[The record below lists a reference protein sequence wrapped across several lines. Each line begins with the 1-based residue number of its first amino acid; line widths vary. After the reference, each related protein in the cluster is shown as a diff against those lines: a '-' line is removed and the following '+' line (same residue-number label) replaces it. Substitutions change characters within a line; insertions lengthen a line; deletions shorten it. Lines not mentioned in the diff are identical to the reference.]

1 MLIRE
6 HDFLMVEV
14 GVGGEVV
21 GIVGCFSFFV
31 LGVKCG
37 DCIIV
42 IVVVVVVFCGGSP
55 QRMDDGQEA
64 ERLDDDGEAAAA
76 AWDDERFSYLHCE
89 SILSIERQRC
99 NE

>member
-21 GIVGCFSFFV
+21 GIVGCFSLFV

-37 DCIIV
+37 DCII
-42 IVVVVVVFCGGSP
+42 IVAVVVVVFCGGSR

-64 ERLDDDGEAAAA
+64 ERLDDDGETPAAAAA

-89 SILSIERQRC
+89 SILS
-99 NE
+99 N

>member
-14 GVGGEVV
+14 GVSGEVV

-37 DCIIV
+37 DCII
-42 IVVVVVVFCGGSP
+42 IVVVVVVFCGGSRR
-55 QRMDDGQEA
+55 RMDEGQEE

-76 AWDDERFSYLHCE
+76 AWDDERFSYLHCN
-89 SILSIERQRC
+89 SIIICQ
-99 NE
+99 